1 MENIIYEVNKYF
13 DIDFLNKIYDE
24 KVRFSLGVG
33 VDRINHE
40 SFIQNKD
47 FHLRIIN
54 KKCLNGSYRFS
65 PYRELLKLKGRD
77 KIPRVISIATIRD
90 KIVLSVLKEILHEIF
105 PECVNRT
112 LPNNYISEIKKFY
125 ETEDNNNYEILQI
138 DIKGFYDNINQKILI
153 NILQESIQAGFVLN
167 LIIKAIQN
175 PTPHKQ
181 YYKSELKNLKN
192 MKGVPQGLSISNVL
206 ANIYL
211 NSFDDEVKRKVK
223 FFKRYVDDIL
233 IIDTNLSE
241 KNCFVGLRNELQIL
255 GLDINI
261 EKSCTDLA
269 NNSFTYLGY
278 ELKLPKVTVK
288 KTTYEKFLNSIA
300 AKITYYKKNRENI
313 INNNGG
319 TSEFFK
325 RAVIFD
331 LNLKISGAIY
341 NNKSYGWIFY
351 FLEINDFHIL
361 YKMDANIISLL
372 KKVIDFKENVPSK
385 LKKLSKAYYEAKY
398 NRTGKYIINFD
409 SFDSIEKE
417 KSFLIE
423 LCIISAKKEYSNKF
437 INDQFEKV
445 KRRKLLELESDVS
458 SIS

>member
-1 MENIIYEVNKYF
+1 MESITDEVKKYF
-13 DIDFLNKIYDE
+13 DIDFLNTIYDE

-40 SFIQNKD
+40 IFTKD
-47 FHLRIIN
+47 KEFHLSIIN
-54 KKCLNGSYRFS
+54 RKCQDNSYCFS

-77 KIPRVISIATIRD
+77 KNPRVISIATIRD

-105 PECVNRT
+105 PEYVNRT
-112 LPNNYISEIKKFY
+112 LPNSYISEIKDFY
-125 ETEDNNNYEILQI
+125 KTEANGNLEIMQI

-153 NILQESIQAGFVLN
+153 NTLQERIQVEFILN

-192 MKGVPQGLSISNVL
+192 MKGVPQGLSISNIL

-211 NSFDDEVKRKVK
+211 GSFDSKVSRKVK
-223 FFKRYVDDIL
+223 FYRRYVDDIM
-233 IIDTNLSE
+233 IIDKNLSE
-241 KNCFVGLRNELQIL
+241 NNCFIGLKNELQIL
-255 GLDINI
+255 GLDVNN
-261 EKSCTDLA
+261 EKSCTALA
-269 NNSFTYLGY
+269 NNSFKYLGY
-278 ELKLPKVTVK
+278 ELRLPIVTVK
-288 KTTYEKFLNSIA
+288 KTTYERFLNLIA
-300 AKITYYKKNRENI
+300 AKITYYIKNRENI

-341 NNKSYGWIFY
+341 NNKSYGWVFY
-351 FLEINDFHIL
+351 FLEVNDLHIL
-361 YKMDANIISLL
+361 YKMDANITSLL
-372 KKVIDFKENVPSK
+372 KKLVDFKKNVPSE

-398 NRTGKYIINFD
+398 NRSGKYIINFD
-409 SFDSIEKE
+409 SYDSTEKK
-417 KSFLIE
+417 KSFLIN
-423 LCIISAKKEYSNKF
+423 LCIISSKKEYPDKF
-437 INDQFEKV
+437 IDNQFEKV
-445 KRRKLLELESDVS
+445 KTKKLLELESDVGL
-458 SIS
+458 IS